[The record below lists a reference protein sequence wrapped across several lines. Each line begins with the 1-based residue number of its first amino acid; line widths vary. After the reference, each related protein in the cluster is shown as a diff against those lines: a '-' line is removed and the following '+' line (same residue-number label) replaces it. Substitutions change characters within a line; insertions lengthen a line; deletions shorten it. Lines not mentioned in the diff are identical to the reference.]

1 MSINPKN
8 ENMKSFKDLT
18 TSPTTID
25 GDDFTP
31 LEEQSGC
38 LGVTSSRDS
47 ITKSNS
53 IFSPLGLSKYYY
65 ASAFKPF

>member
-1 MSINPKN
+1 M
-8 ENMKSFKDLT
+8 FKVNT
-18 TSPTTID
+18 TTHQAPTIID
-25 GDDFTP
+25 GDDLTP

-53 IFSPLGLSKYYY
+53 IFSPLGISTYYC
-65 ASAFKPF
+65 SSTLKPF